1 METRNKKRCRH
12 YLQAAIF
19 VSILALS
26 AAAAAQPGDAE
37 LGALLGAGKGDP
49 SPGCVMA
56 VYREG
61 RMERLVGDAVADLS
75 SGSGIDGDTQFYA
88 ASVSKQFTALAVI
101 QLHLTGKLDLDED
114 IRKWIPE
121 LPAYEAR
128 VTPRMLLQHQS
139 GILDSLSLVTL
150 VHGPGS
156 AGNVGREP
164 TLALVM
170 AQTDTN
176 FKPGTRTSYS
186 NGGYLLLS
194 ELVERTSGM
203 KFQDYVR
210 TRILQP
216 LDMRDSYMLDGEP
229 KSSSKRA
236 RGYIKSDSGW
246 TVKDTFPRYGG
257 SGGLMLTL
265 NDLSRYERDIVEGRR
280 VWTPEVRALMESPGV
295 LSNGAPASV
304 ADREGELVYAMGL
317 LVGNRGG
324 RHVVEH
330 GGGADGF
337 QHMYTRIPAHELAV
351 ATFCNTGNSGAKG
364 KTLAAITLLLGPSTA
379 DEAGQV
385 IPTGVYRSA
394 TLPVRYVVSQADKD
408 AIQIAGIPDGA
419 ATPSFQSTLLN
430 SPDDDAF
437 RGGGLVLRPVEGE
450 PGVLTI
456 GTARAGVLRAYR
468 VAHDKQED

>member
-12 YLQAAIF
+12 HLQAAIF

-164 TLALVM
+164 TW
-170 AQTDTN
+170 TDQP
-176 FKPGTRTSYS
+176 FVDTR
-186 NGGYLLLS
+186 
-194 ELVERTSGM
+194 
-203 KFQDYVR
+203 
-210 TRILQP
+210 
-216 LDMRDSYMLDGEP
+216 
-229 KSSSKRA
+229 
-236 RGYIKSDSGW
+236 
-246 TVKDTFPRYGG
+246 
-257 SGGLMLTL
+257 
-265 NDLSRYERDIVEGRR
+265 
-280 VWTPEVRALMESPGV
+280 
-295 LSNGAPASV
+295 
-304 ADREGELVYAMGL
+304 
-317 LVGNRGG
+317 
-324 RHVVEH
+324 
-330 GGGADGF
+330 
-337 QHMYTRIPAHELAV
+337 
-351 ATFCNTGNSGAKG
+351 
-364 KTLAAITLLLGPSTA
+364 
-379 DEAGQV
+379 
-385 IPTGVYRSA
+385 
-394 TLPVRYVVSQADKD
+394 
-408 AIQIAGIPDGA
+408 
-419 ATPSFQSTLLN
+419 
-430 SPDDDAF
+430 
-437 RGGGLVLRPVEGE
+437 RP
-450 PGVLTI
+450 
-456 GTARAGVLRAYR
+456 
-468 VAHDKQED
+468 